1 MATVEK
7 PRYRS
12 SVLRALDALPKPKT
26 AKQEPAPAPAKKAA
40 AKKSARKK

>member
-26 AKQEPAPAPAKKAA
+26 AKEPAPAPAKKAA